1 MSAPGAELATLKPP
15 STHVPM
21 TLTNLFYYI
30 SFTSPIL
37 VIFFITLFSIMVN
50 NFVKGLIFNM
60 GIVIVAVIVCILKN
74 TVKNKQSPSASA
86 FCNVIPFPFTV
97 RDGDIVYDA
106 PSMSTS
112 ILSFSSTYIIYPMML
127 NRQQNYVLLL
137 FLIVITLINVAVEYK
152 QNCSNIM
159 GLVLGLIVGIVCGIL
174 YYTMLFAAN
183 QHNLVY
189 FSDTISNN
197 LQCSKPTKQN
207 FKCEFYKNGKPYKV

>member
-1 MSAPGAELATLKPP
+1 MPTTEPAVLKPASA

-50 NFVKGLIFNM
+50 NFAKGLIFNM

-97 RDGDIVYDA
+97 RDGDTVYDA

-127 NRQQNYVLLL
+127 NGQQNYGLLS
-137 FLIVITLINVAVEYK
+137 FLIVITLVNVAVEYK

-189 FSDTISNN
+189 LI
-197 LQCSKPTKQN
+197 
-207 FKCEFYKNGKPYKV
+207 V